1 MKKIAFQDKEFL
13 QSIKRFVSQ
22 REAAAGTSQNAV
34 NERGTGKKADGMQKN
49 EADREAAL
57 AKLR

>member
-34 NERGTGKKADGMQKN
+34 NERGMGKKADGMQKN